1 MEIIL
6 VDHASEDGTV
16 EILAEFAE
24 RIPVARVHRLTRPE
38 GGPGAARNAGI
49 DIATGR
55 YLSFFDADDLLTSD
69 GLHALLRVVGREAAE
84 IGFGDFSVFDGTGMA
99 TVRDF
104 SPRLRPMGRDLR
116 SRGVS
121 PGGGEAAGACE
132 LPLCPRAGP
141 AGRNPLSRGD
151 CRSGCCV
158 LGARGG
164 EGAID
169 HLRAGGGLP
178 VPLSLEPSP
187 GGGAVVLRGGRRQV
201 LSRSACGDG
210 AIRRGRCRCSGPFR
224 RPGPR

>member
-1 MEIIL
+1 
-6 VDHASEDGTV
+6 
-16 EILAEFAE
+16 
-24 RIPVARVHRLTRPE
+24 
-38 GGPGAARNAGI
+38 
-49 DIATGR
+49 
-55 YLSFFDADDLLTSD
+55 
-69 GLHALLRVVGREAAE
+69 
-84 IGFGDFSVFDGTGMA
+84 MA

-104 SPRLRPMGRDLR
+104 SPVFGRWAGPSISRRVPRWWRSRRRLRVASLP
-116 SRGVS
+116 
-121 PGGGEAAGACE
+121 AGWSS
-132 LPLCPRAGP
+132 
-141 AGRNPLSRGD
+141 GRNPLSRGD

-210 AIRRGRCRCSGPFR
+210 ANPSRPLPMQRTLPTPGTPLTKRRILCATELRYLTERLSRPEVELAPDEAARVADAFR
-224 RPGPR
+224 RYLQRVGSLDCGGARGSGICRTGAAGRHRHLKGWTAPSSRLPNRGGR